1 MGTDQDTRRRQIAQG
16 VQIAGQPDVPTSA
29 SKALNDRD
37 ERRHSREDA
46 LDPREFEYLVR
57 ATHKMKPAQELEG
70 RTALYA
76 TGKLGLRGG
85 EVAHLHED
93 WINWTERRIE
103 IPEHDSCRKGKRSGE
118 VCGYCR
124 RRALEEMETNNISQ
138 EEAIAAIR
146 AEYSDEVLTQL
157 DAEAIQQAAHDLR
170 DEVNITEEEAL
181 SRRWKPKTP
190 QSARHVPF
198 DFDVR
203 VQMTIEDFFDE
214 YDSWE
219 KSKSTL
225 NRRINRIAELCE
237 EDIEIYPHALRAT
250 AASTHAAREVSAYSL
265 MSIMGWSDIGTA
277 RSYIN
282 SNSTQ
287 AAREIRSKHR

>member
-16 VQIAGQPDVPTSA
+16 VQIAGEPDVPTSA
-29 SKALNDRD
+29 SKALSDRD

-46 LDPREFEYLVR
+46 LEPREFEYLVR
-57 ATHKMKPAQELEG
+57 ATHRMKPDQELEG
-70 RTALYA
+70 RFALYA
-76 TGKLGLRGG
+76 AGKLGLRGG
-85 EVAHLHED
+85 EIAHVCEE

-103 IPEHDSCRKGKRSGE
+103 IPEHDNCTKGKRPGE

-124 RRALEEMETNNISQ
+124 RRALEEMETNNISMD
-138 EEAIAAIR
+138 EAVAAIQ
-146 AEYSDEVLTQL
+146 AEYSDEVLEEL
-157 DAEAIQQAAHDLR
+157 GESGIRQAAHDLQE
-170 DEVNITEEEAL
+170 EVNISEEEAL

-190 QSARHVPF
+190 QSSRHVPF

-203 VQMTIEDFFDE
+203 VQMCVEDFFDE
-214 YDSWE
+214 YSSWQ

-237 EDIEIYPHALRAT
+237 KEIEIYPHALRAT
-250 AASTHAAREVSAYSL
+250 AASTHASREVSAYSL
-265 MSIMGWSDIGTA
+265 MSIMGWNDIGTA